1 MAYLS
6 RNRAY
11 QTLFGPG
18 WQGHGVA
25 LLAGASLPLA
35 LAPFDLWPLAILAT
49 TLLALG
55 LSDLNGRQ
63 CLARS
68 YFFGLGMFL
77 TGVSWVYVSIH
88 GFGQASVLL
97 AGFLTLVFA
106 AGLALVFCLPFG
118 LLGRYFQGSPLAI
131 PLAFPA
137 LWLLGEWLRSWL
149 LTGFPWLYVGYS
161 QLQTPLSGYAPVLG
175 ILGVGLMLVMTAA
188 SIARAIQWGLQSNLA
203 SELPAKRPR
212 YTLTILTLCSLLWLG
227 GATLAYTDWTQIKGD
242 AISVGMIQPN
252 IPQKKKW
259 DPDFYQPTVERL
271 ARLSE
276 PLWHNDWLIWPEA
289 AIPILYHRAGDLLDH
304 FEQRA
309 AATNTGLI
317 TGILY
322 DDYNRKKYFNT
333 MIGLGRAQGIYQKTR
348 LVPFGEY
355 VPLENTL
362 RGLIHFF
369 NLPTSI
375 ISPGRGMQRGIQV
388 GAIMVMPSICYE
400 IAYPALVAKGAAKAD
415 VLLTVSNDAWFGD
428 SIAPQQHLQIAQM
441 RALET
446 GRYIIRATNNGL
458 SAIINH
464 RGEITLLGTQFVQQ
478 SLEGEVYA
486 TRGLTPYVRYG
497 DQLAL
502 LLSLLLLISSWLSKK
517 YSRDNCT
524 APANKDP
531 VSPPLPTDV
540 KTP

>member
-1 MAYLS
+1 M
-6 RNRAY
+6 NRAY
-11 QTLFGPG
+11 QTLFGPS

-35 LAPFDLWPLAILAT
+35 LAPFDWWPLAIISIT
-49 TLLALG
+49 FLALG
-55 LSDLNGRQ
+55 LSDLKGRQ

-77 TGVSWVYVSIH
+77 AGVSWVYVSIH
-88 GFGQASVLL
+88 GFGQASIAL
-97 AGFLTLVFA
+97 AGFLTFLFA
-106 AGLALVFCLPFG
+106 AGLALVFSLPFG
-118 LLGRYFQGSPLAI
+118 LLGRYFHNNPLAM

-149 LTGFPWLYVGYS
+149 LTGFPWLYIGYS

-175 ILGVGLMLVMTAA
+175 VFGIGLTVVITAA
-188 SIARAIQWGLQSNLA
+188 CIARTIQWYF
-203 SELPAKRPR
+203 LPLRPR
-212 YTLTILTLCSLLWLG
+212 YTLRLLTICSLLWLG
-227 GATLAYTDWTQIKGD
+227 GAALAELNWTQIKGN
-242 AISVGMIQPN
+242 AIRVGMIQPN
-252 IPQKKKW
+252 IPQAKKW
-259 DPDFYQPTVERL
+259 DPDFYQTTVERL
-271 ARLSE
+271 SRLSE

-289 AIPILYHRAGDLLDH
+289 AIPKLYHRAGDLLEH

-309 AATNTGLI
+309 AASNTGLI

-322 DDYNRKKYFNT
+322 DDYQTQEYYNS
-333 MIGLGRAQGIYQKTR
+333 MIGLGRARGIYQKTR

-355 VPLENTL
+355 VPLEKNL

-375 ISPGRGMQRGIQV
+375 ISPGRGQQRGIQV
-388 GAIMVMPSICYE
+388 GATMVMPSICYE

-415 VLLTVSNDAWFGD
+415 ILLTVSNDAWFGD

-458 SAIINH
+458 SAIINSK
-464 RGEITLLGTQFVQQ
+464 GEITLQGTQFIQQ
-478 SLEGEVYA
+478 SIEGEVYA
-486 TRGLTPYVRYG
+486 THGLTPYVRYG
-497 DQLAL
+497 DPLAL
-502 LLSLLLLISSWLSKK
+502 LLSLLLLASSWLSKK
-517 YSRDNCT
+517 YSRDNGT
-524 APANKDP
+524 TPVNKDP
-531 VSPPLPTDV
+531 ASPSLPTGV